1 MRYAI
6 PPPAIVNWDLVLI
19 CGVLFALAV
28 YMLSMW
34 LLEESAPRVAPQ
46 IACSWNWNTFG
57 CSEGCKMLLPGKCKR
72 T

>member
-28 YMLSMW
+28 YMLAAW
-34 LLEESAPRVAPQ
+34 LLEDTPQVAAPT
-46 IACSWNWNTFG
+46 ACSWNWRTLG
-57 CSEGCKMLLPGKCKR
+57 CTPGCKVLLPGACKR
-72 T
+72 V